1 MIAEKLHTAYNGYII
16 VILYCLHGVGGIEKV
31 GENGYNVG
39 IVVHPG
45 YRNFGK
51 C

>member
-1 MIAEKLHTAYNGYII
+1 MISEKLHTAYNGYI
-16 VILYCLHGVGGIEKV
+16 VILYCLHSGIEKV